1 MRHTDNSFENLGSV
15 ISSDAVAALREMM
28 EDLDLEIVDVV
39 TPF

>member
-1 MRHTDNSFENLGSV
+1 MRKTDNNFENLGSV
-15 ISSDAVAALREMM
+15 ISSDAFAALREMM